1 MTTPFDSDNCVKQ
14 NLYLKGTSNNFTIDL
29 NEQLKNVVSIKH
41 TRTFI
46 QLSSVPIIGNAIL
59 IRINDY
65 DLLHYYNGNDLIRE
79 LFVGIPITSTD
90 TSIIYISDGYANLSR
105 DPQSYSP
112 NPKISKIPKIKI
124 ELLNQDGTALENV
137 SNVFIELTVY
147 SESKLITQA

>member
-46 QLSSVPIIGNAIL
+46 QLSSAPIVGNAIL

-65 DLLHYYNGNDLIRE
+65 DLLHYYNGNDLINGI
-79 LFVGIPITSTD
+79 FVGIPITSTD
-90 TSIIYISDGYANLSR
+90 TSISYISDGYSNLSR
-105 DPQSYSP
+105 DPQSYLP
-112 NPKISKIPKIKI
+112 NPKISKIPRIKI
-124 ELLNQDGTALENV
+124 ELLNQDGTVLANV
-137 SNVFIELTVY
+137 SKVYIELTVY